1 MPQFKVGDVLALPYF
16 PNQENPNEGTARYIL
31 IVEVFSDSYS
41 IIPFTSQVHQSN
53 RYEKTIEIKKDGVV
67 GKKMGLKYD
76 SILMI
81 DRRREIKKIVAKPPV
96 LGNCGEDFLED
107 NNL

>member
-1 MPQFKVGDVLALPYF
+1 MSKKSKNKKQISKKEKTQFRNKM
-16 PNQENPNEGTARYIL
+16 
-31 IVEVFSDSYS
+31 IVEIFNDSYS
-41 IIPFTSQVHQSN
+41 IIPFTSQIHQSN
-53 RYEKTIEIKKDGVV
+53 RYENTIKINKDDDI

-81 DRRREIKKIVAKPPV
+81 DRRMEIKKIVARPPV
-96 LGNCGEDFLED
+96 LGNCGEDFLEE

>member
-1 MPQFKVGDVLALPYF
+1 MSLFKVGDVLALPYF
-16 PNQENPNEGTARYIL
+16 PNQEDPKEGTARYIL
-31 IVEVFSDSYS
+31 IVEIFNDSYS
-41 IIPFTSQVHQSN
+41 IIPFTSQIHQSN
-53 RYEKTIEIKKDGVV
+53 RYENTIKINKDDDI

-81 DRRREIKKIVAKPPV
+81 DRRMEIKKIVARPPV
-96 LGNCGEDFLED
+96 LGNCGEDFLEE